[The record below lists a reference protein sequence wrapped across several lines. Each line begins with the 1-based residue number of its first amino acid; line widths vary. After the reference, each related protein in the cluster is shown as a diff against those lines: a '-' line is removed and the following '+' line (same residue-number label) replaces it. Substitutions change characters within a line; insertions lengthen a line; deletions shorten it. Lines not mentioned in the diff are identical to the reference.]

1 VYVEILGTFGIAVLL
16 AIAGFHHG
24 IDYLFGTQGAES
36 AASDTLGV
44 DFGGQW
50 WLGAAFVAI
59 LAHVTSPRGILFNY
73 DWMTLLVVVVIIAIG
88 AVYSVV
94 SRPAR
99 RIPVVGTAAA
109 EVAT

>member
-1 VYVEILGTFGIAVLL
+1 
-16 AIAGFHHG
+16 
-24 IDYLFGTQGAES
+24 
-36 AASDTLGV
+36 
-44 DFGGQW
+44 
-50 WLGAAFVAI
+50 
-59 LAHVTSPRGILFNY
+59 VTSPRGILFNY

>member
-1 VYVEILGTFGIAVLL
+1 MTADVHPPVADADGADATRLAQLGYKQELRRAL
-16 AIAGFHHG
+16 
-24 IDYLFGTQGAES
+24 
-36 AASDTLGV
+36 
-44 DFGGQW
+44 
-50 WLGAAFVAI
+50 
-59 LAHVTSPRGILFNY
+59 N
-73 DWMTLLVVVVIIAIG
+73 IAIG